1 MSFAGLVT
9 GLVNRTQIY
18 RALQGS
24 YRLCALYSLYF
35 VPEPPYST
43 YEGGQCAHPIKILR
57 IGRWPTR
64 FYGTTY
70 ALSGRHGRVGLT
82 SLRMQI

>member
-24 YRLCALYSLYF
+24 YRLCALFSLL
-35 VPEPPYST
+35 
-43 YEGGQCAHPIKILR
+43 CAGTSIGRRVHASPTKILKIFQR
-57 IGRWPTR
+57 P
-64 FYGTTY
+64 
-70 ALSGRHGRVGLT
+70 
-82 SLRMQI
+82 